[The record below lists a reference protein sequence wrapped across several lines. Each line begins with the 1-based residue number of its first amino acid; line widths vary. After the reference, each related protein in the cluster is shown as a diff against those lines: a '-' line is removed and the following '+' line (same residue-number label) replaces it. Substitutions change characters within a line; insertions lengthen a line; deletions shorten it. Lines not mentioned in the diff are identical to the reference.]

1 MNVHEHRPAAS
12 ACSNGDFIL
21 IESYSG
27 LGRMQLDSEAP
38 QFCLPMGSAD
48 LDAGRAVLEAL
59 FNSRQISMDEI
70 PQFFDLDRTNRE
82 YEKWISDLIL
92 RYGYRTK
99 RALFKDM
106 KSVSIR
112 LDPSRTTMTL
122 APSHHDRLE
131 SWIRTKGDGIED
143 VVVPANSSPSEI
155 GAALRVAFSR
165 CT

>member
-12 ACSNGDFIL
+12 AHSNGDFIL
-21 IESYSG
+21 VESYSG

-38 QFCLPMGSAD
+38 QFHLPMGSAD

-59 FNSRQISMDEI
+59 SNSRQISMDEI
-70 PQFFDLDRTNRE
+70 PQFFDLDRTNRVYKE
-82 YEKWISDLIL
+82 WILDLIV
-92 RYGYRTK
+92 RYGYKTK

-112 LDPSRTTMTL
+112 LNPSQTIMTL

-131 SWIRTKGDGIED
+131 SWIRTKSDGIED
-143 VVVPANSSPSEI
+143 VVVPADSSPAEI
-155 GAALRVAFSR
+155 GAALRLAFSR